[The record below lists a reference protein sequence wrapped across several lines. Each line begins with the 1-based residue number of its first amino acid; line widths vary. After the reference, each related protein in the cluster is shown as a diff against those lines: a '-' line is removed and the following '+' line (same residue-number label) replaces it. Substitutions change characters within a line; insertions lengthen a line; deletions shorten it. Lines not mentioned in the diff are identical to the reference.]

1 MSKREISAFM
11 PMVPPTVTH
20 NDLVPCTLG
29 GRPSIR
35 KGERLLEAE
44 GKLMAHMGG
53 MADEAGEGGGPL
65 TGPLAMRVTWCFPCD
80 GRHADG
86 EPHTAKPDMSN
97 MLKTLEDCLTR
108 VGVIADDS
116 LICHEELAKAWS
128 DPPGIYVEVRE
139 L

>member
-1 MSKREISAFM
+1 MGRDISAFM

-20 NDLVPCTLG
+20 NDLVPCTRG

-44 GKLMAHMGG
+44 AKLMAHMGG
-53 MADEAGEGGGPL
+53 LAERARDSGGPL
-65 TGPLAMRVTWCFPCD
+65 AGALALRVTWCFPK
-80 GRHADG
+80 GAAHAQG

-108 VGVIADDS
+108 SGIIADDA
-116 LICHEELAKAWS
+116 LICSEHLAKAWS
-128 DPPGIYVEVRE
+128 DPAGIYVEVRE